1 MIGPKKANVNLESL
15 DKGEKKSMETGQKK
29 NLKHTQLIALSWK
42 NITGAASG
50 SWWPVTIS
58 AHNRN
63 CGESLI
69 SAVSNC
75 GHWICH
81 LFPCN
86 STIMLVYLPIW
97 KSGDTYVMWRWYDTL
112 CRNANMVCGLYKGK
126 GVSDLTARNL
136 TWCLGC
142 KCIVKINI
150 DSKCGHWV
158 DKGL

>member
-1 MIGPKKANVNLESL
+1 MIGPKKAKVNLESL

-29 NLKHTQLIALSWK
+29 NLEHTTDCSQLK
-42 NITGAASG
+42 ENITGAANG
-50 SWWPVTIS
+50 SWWPVTVS

-75 GHWICH
+75 GHWIGR
-81 LFPCN
+81 LFACN
-86 STIMLVYLPIW
+86 YTITLVYFPLW
-97 KSGDTYVMWRWYDTL
+97 KSGDKYVMWRWYDTL
-112 CRNANMVCGLYKGK
+112 CRNANMVCGLFKGK
-126 GVSDLTARNL
+126 GVRGLTANNL
-136 TWCLGC
+136 TWRLGC